1 MVYIKLEDDEDK
13 FMSRYPNIP
22 KSMARLLFK
31 AKCRKGKFEI
41 KNVQNR
47 ECIVLPIVNDK
58 VLKKLEFF
66 ANIRCLRNVC
76 VSDNLRWNDDF
87 MRFAQK
93 QNLNIMDGK
102 WLFKNMMEQVV
113 DYVADMR
120 EEPLGMQEVAI
131 LCHHLDETIAE
142 KIKDISAK
150 VKVCNILTQ
159 NSKQFQKLEE
169 QIYQENG
176 IVLNVSTNYKR
187 AVMKSGLV
195 VNFDVEGKDLEKC
208 VFSKK
213 AFLISLNQNEEIQ
226 KKDWLGRNIAFFA
239 VDMPA
244 KYAECQ
250 EDFAGFHGS
259 ILYESLIYK
268 KTSPRNIKK
277 ELMEDDVRILYLLDS
292 NYKVIKNPNLILPK
306 TLDKIT
312 I

>member
-13 FMSRYPNIP
+13 FMSQYPNIP
-22 KSMARLLFK
+22 KSMARLFFK

-58 VLKKLEFF
+58 ILKKLEFF
-66 ANIRCLRNVC
+66 ANIRCLKNVC

-102 WLFKNMMEQVV
+102 WLFKNMIEQVV
-113 DYVADMR
+113 DYVADMK
-120 EEPLGMQEVAI
+120 EEPLGTQEVAI
-131 LCHHLDETIAE
+131 LCHQLDETIAE
-142 KIKDISAK
+142 KIKEISAR
-150 VKVCNILTQ
+150 VKICNILTQ
-159 NSKQFQKLEE
+159 NSKQFKKLEE
-169 QIYQENG
+169 EIYQIYG

-187 AVMKSGLV
+187 VAMKSGLI
-195 VNFDVEGKDLEKC
+195 VNFDFEEKDLEKC

-213 AFLISLNQNEEIQ
+213 AFMISLKQNEEIQ

-239 VDMPA
+239 VDMPM
-244 KYAECQ
+244 KYAEYQ
-250 EDFAGFHGS
+250 EDFTGFNGS
-259 ILYESLIYK
+259 ILYESFVYK
-268 KTSPRNIKK
+268 KTSYRNIKK
-277 ELMEDDVRILYLLDS
+277 ELIEDDAKILYLLDS